1 MYAIYFPCLTK
12 GLAGFLLVTFYKEFN
27 MTKYHKIFYTKSL
40 VIYTVYKETPT
51 FKVTCLH
58 NTIPLIIPK

>member
-27 MTKYHKIFYTKSL
+27 MKKYHKSFYTKSL
-40 VIYTVYKETPT
+40 VIYTVWWLTG
-51 FKVTCLH
+51 
-58 NTIPLIIPK
+58 